1 MRWIQVECA
10 DRRPFPHPGLT
21 SKHAV
26 RSVLVATG
34 FVVTAVCTYL
44 AVRGVDLDEAGN
56 ALANCDLTWLVPG
69 GIVFAIAIWLRAL
82 RWWVVFAPEKRPRLR
97 ELTRALLIGFF
108 FNNILPARAGEA
120 ARIIAL
126 HSATGTPRA
135 EALGT
140 VVVERVFDVLSLLIL
155 LFASY
160 PLLPEVRWLRTAALF
175 GAVALAALAALVYV
189 LVRYD
194 ERAVRWLLSP
204 LRRLPGASV
213 ADRIEHAIGNATRGL
228 TAIRN
233 PRVALRGMA
242 ITLTSWIGLG
252 LSYWILTFS
261 FSLDVPFVAGVLVTV
276 AINLSLVLPSS
287 PAALGVFEAATV
299 IALRAFDVPQAE
311 ALSYALVLHLVNL
324 LPFLAIGIGLLG
336 PGVLRRRRPPGGG

>member
-1 MRWIQVECA
+1 VS
-10 DRRPFPHPGLT
+10 FT
-21 SKHAV
+21 HAV
-26 RSVLVATG
+26 RSLLVAAG
-34 FVVTAVCTYL
+34 LVVTAVCTYI
-44 AVRGVDLDEAGN
+44 AVRGVELDEAGH
-56 ALANCDLTWLVPG
+56 ALAHCDLTWLVPTA
-69 GIVFAIAIWLRAL
+69 IVFSAAIWLRAV
-82 RWWVVFAPEKRPRLR
+82 RWWAVFVPEKRPPLR
-97 ELTRALLIGFF
+97 ALTRALFIGFF

-126 HSATGTPRA
+126 HRATGTPRA
-135 EALGT
+135 EAIGT

-160 PLLPEVRWLRTAALF
+160 PLLPQVSWLRTGALF
-175 GAVALAALAALVYV
+175 GAVALVALAALVYV
-189 LVRYD
+189 LVRCD

-204 LRRLPGASV
+204 LRRLPGV
-213 ADRIEHAIGNATRGL
+213 PDRIEHAVVNATRGL
-228 TAIRN
+228 TAIRD

-242 ITLTSWIGLG
+242 ITLASWIGLG
-252 LSYWILTFS
+252 VSYWILMFS
-261 FSLDVPFVAGVLVTV
+261 FSLDLPIVAGILVTV

-336 PGVLRRRRPPGGG
+336 PGVLRGRRRPGGG

>member
-1 MRWIQVECA
+1 VS
-10 DRRPFPHPGLT
+10 
-21 SKHAV
+21 SKRAV
-26 RSVLVATG
+26 RSLLVAAG
-34 FVVTAVCTYL
+34 LVVTVVCTYV
-44 AVRGVDLDEAGN
+44 AVRGVELDEARV
-56 ALANCDLTWLVPG
+56 ALANCDLTWLLPS
-69 GIVFAIAIWLRAL
+69 GIVFAGAIWLRAL
-82 RWWVVFAPEKRPRLR
+82 RWWAVFAPEKRPPLPQV
-97 ELTRALLIGFF
+97 TRALFIGFF

-135 EALGT
+135 EAIGT
-140 VVVERVFDVLSLLIL
+140 AVVERVFDILALLIL
-155 LFASY
+155 LFAAY
-160 PLLPEVRWLRTAALF
+160 PLLPEVSWLRTGALF
-175 GAVALAALAALVYV
+175 GAGALVALAGLVYV

-204 LRRLPGASV
+204 LRRLPGTSV
-213 ADRIEHAIGNATRGL
+213 TDRIEHAVVNATRGL
-228 TAIRN
+228 TAIRD

-242 ITLTSWIGLG
+242 ITLVSWIGLG
-252 LSYWILTFS
+252 VSYWILMFS
-261 FSLDVPFVAGVLVTV
+261 FSLDVPIVAGILVTV

-324 LPFLAIGIGLLG
+324 LPFLAIGLGLLG
-336 PGVLRRRRPPGGG
+336 PGMLRRRRRSGRGDGEA